1 MGLFGNIKDFNDKQ
15 QEKAQAMRD
24 KLPVRLKAQYYGG
37 YDKYTKK
44 AEGTLNIY
52 NDRVEFITVG
62 FKSFKFTI
70 DKPNIKELAVEGQDQ
85 AGKRI
90 TATRLLTTGILAFA
104 WQKKTSQNDTFI
116 TVVTSDG
123 QEAIFHIKGK
133 SHMELKPV
141 IAQKIDITTTS
152 SPSNAAQ
159 ATDNVTE
166 QLTQLSKLK
175 EQGILTE
182 AEFTAKKKQ
191 LLGL

>member
-1 MGLFGNIKDFNDKQ
+1 
-15 QEKAQAMRD
+15 
-24 KLPVRLKAQYYGG
+24 
-37 YDKYTKK
+37 
-44 AEGTLNIY
+44 
-52 NDRVEFITVG
+52 
-62 FKSFKFTI
+62 
-70 DKPNIKELAVEGQDQ
+70 
-85 AGKRI
+85 
-90 TATRLLTTGILAFA
+90 
-104 WQKKTSQNDTFI
+104 
-116 TVVTSDG
+116 
-123 QEAIFHIKGK
+123 
-133 SHMELKPV
+133 MELKPV